1 MGILAIF
8 AFNSPYLKQVE
19 RAKLAGEP
27 VDEAKLRKEKDGFV
41 TNVIRFVLAGGEP
54 GKMEAKLAT

>member
-41 TNVIRFVLAGGEP
+41 TNV
-54 GKMEAKLAT
+54 